1 MEIKV
6 RSFTSTIIVAIM
18 GLLLYSNYFIKGN
31 PLGWNANT
39 KILIV
44 TGSICIANVIY
55 TGYSSTSDNI
65 NKDNIYLLLLGAFS
79 IASIGY
85 TIYEWN
91 AIKPDSD
98 NNCNVFIPKSSK
110 FTSGDSTNYYIY
122 RIMYLTT
129 LIVLVVVLQFKIDD
143 STFSPLNMEKRTLH
157 KVLFLL
163 PFIMPALTE
172 LVTLITNSIFGT
184 KSIFGDENTPDLKPE
199 TLLLNFIKGDSK
211 EPLTKDGDNEYGSL
225 LRSIMPIL
233 LYLTLMG
240 LAILSGMGKIG
251 TDGGKTAIFI
261 IAGFLIFFSFIMRTL
276 FVQDCVIKDPAKVV
290 GAPATEADGGT
301 SSFYCLFEKY
311 GGIQTML
318 NICLIIIIVYH
329 VDKPSYK
336 LLFFTIILLASW
348 GLSST
353 YMLNAD
359 ELEKEEE
366 VEQQSGE

>member
-18 GLLLYSNYFIKGN
+18 CLLLYSNYGIKGN
-31 PLGWNANT
+31 TIGWNSNT
-39 KILIV
+39 KIIIV
-44 TGSICIANVIY
+44 TGSICIANLIY
-55 TGYSSTSDNI
+55 TGYSATTDNI
-65 NKDNIYLLLLGAFS
+65 NKDNIYLFLLGIFS

-85 TIYEWN
+85 TIYEWDK
-91 AIKPDSD
+91 IKSVDDCNFVIPTSNKFSGKQNKDSE
-98 NNCNVFIPKSSK
+98 
-110 FTSGDSTNYYIY
+110 NYYVY
-122 RIMYLTT
+122 RTLYLTT

-143 STFSPLNMEKRTLH
+143 STFSPLNMDKRTLH

-172 LVTLITNSIFGT
+172 LVTFVTNAILVDEGT
-184 KSIFGDENTPDLKPE
+184 PKLKPE

-211 EPLTKDGDNEYGSL
+211 KAFTRVKPEEKWYSGSWR
-225 LRSIMPIL
+225 RSLMPIL

-261 IAGFLIFFSFIMRTL
+261 IAGFLIFFSFIMRSL
-276 FVQDCVIKDPAKVV
+276 FVQDCVINDSNKVV
-290 GAPATEADGGT
+290 GAQSTEEDGGT
-301 SSFYCLFEKY
+301 SGFSCSFEKY

-318 NICLIIIIVYH
+318 NVCLIIIIIYH

-348 GLSST
+348 ALSST
-353 YMLNAD
+353 YILNLKD
-359 ELEKEEE
+359 SEEK
-366 VEQQSGE
+366 SSSSDDN

>member
-6 RSFTSTIIVAIM
+6 RTFTSTIIVIIM
-18 GLLLYSNYFIKGN
+18 VLMLYSNYEIKGN

-39 KILIV
+39 KVLIV
-44 TGSICIANVIY
+44 TGAICIANLIY
-55 TGYSSTSDNI
+55 TGYSATTNNI
-65 NKDNIYLLLLGAFS
+65 NKDNIYLFLLGAFS

-85 TIYEWN
+85 TIYEWDTITAGN
-91 AIKPDSD
+91 D
-98 NNCNVFIPKSSK
+98 CNVVIPTSSK
-110 FTSGDSTNYYIY
+110 FSGEGNNDSENYYVY
-122 RIMYLTT
+122 RTLYLTT
-129 LIVLVVVLQFKIDD
+129 LIVLVVVLQFKVDD
-143 STFSPLNMEKRTLH
+143 STFSPLNMDKRTLH

-172 LVTLITNSIFGT
+172 LVTLITNAILVD
-184 KSIFGDENTPDLKPE
+184 GDTPKLKPE

-211 EPLTKDGDNEYGSL
+211 EPLTKDGKGYGSL

-276 FVQDCVIKDPAKVV
+276 FVQDCVINDSNKVV
-290 GAPATEADGGT
+290 GAPATDTDDGT
-301 SSFYCLFEKY
+301 SSFPCLFEKY

-318 NICLIIIIVYH
+318 NVCLIIIIIYH

-348 GLSST
+348 ALSST

-359 ELEKEEE
+359 KLAQDENGGG
-366 VEQQSGE
+366 SGT